1 MSAQITQTA
10 AEHATTNDDLH
21 FGWFIPTMGDTSAF
35 GDPSAR
41 IEPSMDMFVRI
52 AQAAERAGMEYALVP
67 VMTECYEAWITCAMI
82 AARTQSLTLL
92 VAARPGLIA
101 PTVTAKMIN
110 TFDQLS
116 GGRIAINLIAGGSPA
131 EAAADGVFHE
141 HDERYEIID
150 ETVSLMK
157 RVWTEDE
164 PVDHKGKFFT
174 VEGAVV
180 KPKPYQKPFPQF
192 FLGGLSDSAMD
203 VCAKHADVYLFWG
216 DTPENVAANIVK
228 AKERAAHYG
237 REEQLGFG
245 MRLQTIV
252 RDTEDEAWAAAEAL
266 IAGSVEGQ
274 KWTVAGAV
282 DSRAQERML
291 ELVQA
296 ENYRIAPHLWS
307 GISSVRPGAGVAV
320 VGNPEQVA
328 DTLLEFVEA
337 GCTHFCLSGYPHDDA
352 AERFGRDVMPIIRRK
367 RAALEES

>member
-1 MSAQITQTA
+1 MSVSSRQPA
-10 AEHATTNDDLH
+10 AAPASAPDGLH
-21 FGWFIPTMGDTSAF
+21 FGWFIPTMGDTAAF

-41 IEPSMDMFVRI
+41 IEPNMEMFVRV
-52 AQAAERAGMEYALVP
+52 AQAAEKAGMEYALVP
-67 VMTECYEAWITCAMI
+67 VQTECYEAWISCAMI
-82 AARTQSLTLL
+82 AARTTSLTLL

-101 PTVTAKMIN
+101 PTVTAKMIS

-116 GGRIAINLIAGGSPA
+116 GGRVAVNLIAGGSPR
-131 EAAADGVFHE
+131 EAAADGMFHE
-141 HDERYEIID
+141 HDERYEIMD
-150 ETVSLMK
+150 ETVTLMK

-192 FLGGLSDSAMD
+192 FLGGLSDSAREI
-203 VCAKHADVYLFWG
+203 CAKHADVYLFWG
-216 DTPENVAANIVK
+216 DTPENIATNIAK

-237 REEQLGFG
+237 RADQLGYG

-252 RDTEDEAWAAAEAL
+252 RDTEEEAWAAAEDL
-266 IAGSVEGQ
+266 IAGPVGQQ
-274 KWTVAGAV
+274 KWNGDWTE
-282 DSRAQERML
+282 SRAQDRMR

-296 ENYRIAPHLWS
+296 DNYRIAPHLWS

-328 DTLLEFVEA
+328 DTLLDFVDA

-367 RAALEES
+367 RAALKAS